1 MEKVADKRV
10 GKPFSVTG
18 KNWRVRCDLTFADAR
33 TALALRAILLK
44 FETSAIRRDGN
55 GVHSH

>member
-10 GKPFSVTG
+10 GKPFTLNNAS
-18 KNWRVRCDLTFADAR
+18 WRVKCDLTFNDAKI
-33 TALALRAILLK
+33 ALALRAIILS
-44 FETSAIRRDGN
+44 FETSAIKSDGN